1 MTDINV
7 VERNYICW
15 EDDVP
20 DRPKLVV
27 SSSPHQAAKSF
38 AEDYIN
44 FTKSFTRGSGVDVGS
59 SANITVVG
67 VARAI
72 GYRFRVGCRIA
83 VEERPL
89 S

>member
-15 EDDVP
+15 EDDAP
-20 DRPKLVV
+20 DNPKLVI

-44 FTKSFTRGSGVDVGS
+44 FSSHPGQRGLVDVGS